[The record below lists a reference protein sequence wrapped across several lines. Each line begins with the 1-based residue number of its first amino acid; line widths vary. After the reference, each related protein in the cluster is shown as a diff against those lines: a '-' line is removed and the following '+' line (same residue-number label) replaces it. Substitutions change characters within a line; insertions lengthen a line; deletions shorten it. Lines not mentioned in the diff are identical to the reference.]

1 VSWNGVVGV
10 LFGEPVVAE
19 DVLIVRA
26 AGGGLAVGADGAQ
39 AAGGAPGALEVGDGL
54 AWRAPGALTRE
65 VRRELRRQLAAGDLD
80 ELTFRATTFRAS
92 YPNSNFYRFRDE
104 HLPAFAASFAG
115 QPYLRDHATY
125 AIDARGGTVDASAL
139 DGRAFVQ
146 DIRLTVPRDIEAFL
160 NGQMDRFSIGWY
172 WKAITCSVCGNDW
185 LSRDCSHWPGQ
196 TYEVDKKPVQCEL
209 IFEEPRGKETSAVN
223 APAVAG
229 TGVQGMLAELVEQ
242 KIQDSRLKIEDGA
255 AARGR
260 NQTEYGQAMGALAE
274 GDHIESPVRGGLD
287 APEWARAQKGF
298 GGTMDENTVVDGQ
311 AAVASPAGG
320 APVVPAVDVAAVA
333 ALMAE
338 QRRTILDAR
347 LRESGLPAEMTSLVR
362 EMLPANWTPA
372 DLDIILG
379 RVQGSVAA
387 LESSRVVTGMHPT
400 DTARVSGMLTSVD
413 QATLAIDAL
422 VAGVAPARGVR
433 PLSGIREAYTLLSGD
448 YEMQGRFMPENV
460 GLANVNSSTMAGIV
474 ANAMNKALIG
484 RFQQYPRWWEKIVT
498 TEDFTTLQQVR
509 WITLG
514 GVGELP
520 TVSEGQ
526 AYTELTWDDNA
537 EVSSWAKKGGYLG
550 ITLEAIDRDDTRSVQ
565 RAPAALAQ
573 AAWLT
578 LSKAIAG
585 IFTTNAVLADGL
597 ALFHNT
603 HGNLG
608 STALSFSAWSATR
621 TLMRKASELNSAER
635 LGALVAPKYLLVP
648 PDLETTALQ
657 ILGSDEQPGVANN
670 DINPFAGGTNH
681 DELLRLARER
691 VIVVDFW
698 TDATD
703 WVAMADPMLYPSIG
717 LGFRFGR
724 APEIFSVASPT
735 SGLMF
740 TNDVMPVK
748 VRFTFAAG
756 PVDYRGMYKHV
767 V

>member
-1 VSWNGVVGV
+1 VVGV

>member
-1 VSWNGVVGV
+1 MVGV

-320 APVVPAVDVAAVA
+320 APAAPAIDVAAVT

-338 QRRTILDAR
+338 QRRVVLDAR
-347 LRESGLPAEMTSLVR
+347 LRESGLPAEMTGLVR
-362 EMLPANWTPA
+362 DMLPANWTLA
-372 DLDIILG
+372 DLEIILG

-767 V
+767 VAG

>member
-1 VSWNGVVGV
+1 MVGV

-125 AIDARGGTVDASAL
+125 AIDARGGTVEASAL

-320 APVVPAVDVAAVA
+320 APAAPAIDVAAVT

-338 QRRTILDAR
+338 QRRVVLDAR
-347 LRESGLPAEMTSLVR
+347 LRESGLPAEMTGLVR
-362 EMLPANWTPA
+362 DMLPANWTLA
-372 DLDIILG
+372 DLEIILG

-767 V
+767 VAG

>member
-1 VSWNGVVGV
+1 MVGV

-320 APVVPAVDVAAVA
+320 APAAPAIDVAAVT

-338 QRRTILDAR
+338 QRRVVLDAR
-347 LRESGLPAEMTSLVR
+347 LRESGLPAEMTGLVR
-362 EMLPANWTPA
+362 DMLPANWTLA
-372 DLDIILG
+372 DLEIILG

>member
-1 VSWNGVVGV
+1 MVGV